1 VKPALVVI
9 SGLIAPLVAV
19 SATRVIREP
28 TAAAILQ
35 LSGASL
41 LVVMVLTHFAE
52 ALSVLPQMG
61 WGRPNTPG
69 HYVDLVSAVAGW
81 VLVVAG
87 ISLRVIGTG
96 RKRGDANGTRVR
108 CRL

>member
-1 VKPALVVI
+1 MKAALVVI
-9 SGLIAPLVAV
+9 GGLVALLVAV
-19 SATRVIREP
+19 SAIRAIREP
-28 TAAAILQ
+28 TPAAVLQ
-35 LSGASL
+35 LSGAGL
-41 LVVMVLTHFAE
+41 LLVMVLTHFAE

-69 HYVDLVSAVAGW
+69 HYLDLVSAVAGM

-96 RKRGDANGTRVR
+96 RKVP
-108 CRL
+108 